1 MKTPIN
7 TYTRVDGYSNLVRD
21 ENTNAIINM
30 NYSSYNSYKQMKTT
44 KEAEMKRIDQLETDM
59 ITIKDELSEIKSL
72 IRAALK

>member
-1 MKTPIN
+1 MRTPIN
-7 TYTRVDGYSNLVRD
+7 TYSRVDGYSNLVRD
-21 ENTNAIINM
+21 ESSNAIVNM

-59 ITIKDELSEIKSL
+59 TTIKDELNEIKSL

>member
-21 ENTNAIINM
+21 ETTNAIVNM
-30 NYSSYNSYKQMKTT
+30 NYSSYNSYMQMKTAK
-44 KEAEMKRIDQLETDM
+44 KEEMTRIDQLETDM
-59 ITIKDELSEIKSL
+59 TNIKNELSEIKSL